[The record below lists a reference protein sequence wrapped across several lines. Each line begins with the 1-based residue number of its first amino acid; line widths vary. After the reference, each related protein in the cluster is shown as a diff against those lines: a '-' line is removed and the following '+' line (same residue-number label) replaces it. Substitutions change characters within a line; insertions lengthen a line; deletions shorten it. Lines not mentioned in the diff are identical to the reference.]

1 MKVEKEYPRAFLLE
15 PTKLTRIVDKI
26 HERLGDHQCT
36 TTRDHFEVF
45 LSGNQHVELA
55 NVDAVLALENLR
67 KRKILRL
74 VITCSAGRKGAALL
88 ENEIQV
94 DFGGQAKGSTT
105 RVVAIRVRS
114 DAVGWPNRALS
125 ELEEQV
131 ERTWLRHF
139 QFVLILCGLLVAALV
154 VLFFQLPLSFGPGPL
169 DVTRAMWLR
178 DHDLDRVDQ
187 ILSQGRPINDEEMR
201 DITTRQLR
209 NVLADLRPKQSPQ
222 TGRTGQI
229 LVIVIPL
236 VVVVVLGFILLS
248 TCYPTAVFLW
258 GDEEERYASIVN
270 RRKYLW
276 GIIISVTF
284 IGVLSKFFAT
294 GVSSWLP
301 P

>member
-1 MKVEKEYPRAFLLE
+1 
-15 PTKLTRIVDKI
+15 
-26 HERLGDHQCT
+26 
-36 TTRDHFEVF
+36 
-45 LSGNQHVELA
+45 
-55 NVDAVLALENLR
+55 
-67 KRKILRL
+67 
-74 VITCSAGRKGAALL
+74 
-88 ENEIQV
+88 
-94 DFGGQAKGSTT
+94 
-105 RVVAIRVRS
+105 
-114 DAVGWPNRALS
+114 
-125 ELEEQV
+125 
-131 ERTWLRHF
+131 
-139 QFVLILCGLLVAALV
+139 
-154 VLFFQLPLSFGPGPL
+154 
-169 DVTRAMWLR
+169 MWLR